1 MVRNV
6 KVGLFLLIGLIVA
19 GILIFLVGDER
30 HMFERHARLHTTF
43 TDVGGLK
50 VGSPVRMG
58 GLDVGQVET
67 ITFGTNDQDRRI
79 HVTFS
84 MISDQLQRVR
94 SDSRV
99 SIASKGLLGDKALDI
114 SMGTSAGRAL
124 ANGATV
130 PSEESDDLAGA
141 MRAAAQAATR
151 VNAVLAD
158 VSRLTGAISSPQTTA
173 DLQSALHNLN
183 VIMGQIATG
192 PGPAHEMLTS
202 EPMARRIDATLA
214 SVQSTAARASS
225 TMDQVD
231 ALAREARNGHGLVH
245 ALVYD
250 REGETMV
257 RNLAAAAN
265 EVGAIT
271 RDVRTGNGG
280 LHQVIYGQDLAQT
293 LANFNQISS
302 QANSLMT
309 DVRAGRGTLGA
320 LLVDPSLYEDIKS
333 LVGNVQRN
341 EVLRALVRYSIHQD
355 DGAQPAVSATPA
367 PAGANQRVLPAPT
380 PAGAAQRTIA
390 RPAAARPAATVRPA
404 ARPAVARPAA
414 ARPTATANNY

>member
-30 HMFERHARLHTTF
+30 HMFQRHTVLHTTF
-43 TDVGGLK
+43 NDVAGLK

-58 GLDVGQVET
+58 GLDVGQVQT
-67 ITFGTNDQDRRI
+67 ISFGTSDADRRI
-79 HVTFS
+79 HVAFS
-84 MISDQLQRVR
+84 MVSDQLQRVR

-114 SMGTSAGRAL
+114 TMGTAAGAPV
-124 ANGATV
+124 ANGANVT
-130 PSEESDDLAGA
+130 SEESDDLAGA

-151 VNAVLAD
+151 VNTVLAD
-158 VSRLTGAISSPQTTA
+158 VSRMTGALASPQSTA
-173 DLQSALHNLN
+173 DLQAALHNLS
-183 VIMGQIATG
+183 VITGQIATG
-192 PGPAHEMLTS
+192 PGPVHDMLTS
-202 EPMARRIDATLA
+202 DAMARRVDAMMA
-214 SVQSTAARASS
+214 SVQSTAAHASS

-231 ALAREARNGHGLVH
+231 GLARDARNGHGLVH
-245 ALVYD
+245 ALIYD

-257 RNLAAAAN
+257 RNLASAAN

-280 LHQVIYGQDLAQT
+280 LHQVIYGNDLAQT
-293 LANFNQISS
+293 LTNLNQVTT
-302 QANSLMT
+302 QTNALMT
-309 DVRAGRGTLGA
+309 DIRAGRGTLGA

-333 LVGNVQRN
+333 LVGNIQRN

-355 DGAQPAVSATPA
+355 DAARPNVDVT
-367 PAGANQRVLPAPT
+367 PAPT
-380 PAGAAQRTIA
+380 PAGANQRTLPAATPAGMGQRTIA
-390 RPAAARPAATVRPA
+390 RPAAVRPA
-404 ARPAVARPAA
+404 ARPMARPAA
-414 ARPTATANNY
+414 PVSPTP